1 VRIPVF
7 MAVLLTA
14 GVSHAGV
21 WGGFQ
26 TDTSSNMLM
35 RPGGESGTYATM
47 YAGMGTNVGDT
58 AISYRFGAG
67 IIEHYEGV
75 QMQTH
80 TVDIRRD
87 IVLSGKSL
95 LSLDGDCTVSR
106 FGSVTYLDGYTEL
119 SGTALYKTYPFPN
132 VLVRINGS
140 VSGKSYRSFDSENY
154 SQSDLFVRIDR
165 FFPTGTTVRG
175 QVDLGMRS
183 YVKLPGNSS
192 VELAGY
198 RIRAAQSLGGRW
210 GVWMEWADRD
220 VSADVNNTIADSY
233 DRLFLDDVYM
243 YGSKRLDAGIKR
255 ILPGGF
261 LELSVEHVEKTYNSS
276 LASTYWYLP
285 PGGWDETERGIT
297 LELQY
302 RPDYLAPTVH
312 PFVELYAYDVD
323 ASFGDLSYSS
333 TGLSAGFR
341 VY

>member
-1 VRIPVF
+1 

-35 RPGGESGTYATM
+35 RPGGKSGIYATM
-47 YAGMGTNVGDT
+47 YAGMGANVGFM
-58 AISYRFGAG
+58 AVSYRFGAG

-119 SGTALYKTYPFPN
+119 SGSALYKTYPLPN
-132 VLVRINGS
+132 ILVRINGE
-140 VSGKSYRSFDSENY
+140 VSGKSYRSFESEDY

-175 QVDLGMRS
+175 QVDLGMRN

-210 GVWMEWADRD
+210 GVWIEWADRD
-220 VSADVNNTIADSY
+220 VSSDVNNTIADSY

-243 YGSKRLDAGIKR
+243 YGSKRFDAGIKR

-261 LELSVEHVEKTYNSS
+261 LELSVEHVEKAYNSS

-312 PFVELYAYDVD
+312 PFVELYSFDVD